1 MGRDYTATGAERS
14 AFGRA
19 NWSRYK
25 LLEKFPGVQFRD
37 TLLTLSLALSL
48 FSSEHSK
55 VVVMMKSSLLM
66 VCDDKNVLNTHSSHV
81 KRV

>member
-25 LLEKFPGVQFRD
+25 LLETFPGVQFRD
-37 TLLTLSLALSL
+37 TLSLSLSL
-48 FSSEHSK
+48 SSEHSK
-55 VVVMMKSSLLM
+55 VVVMMKTSLLM
-66 VCDDKNVLNTHSSHV
+66 VCDDNNVLNTHWGHV
-81 KRV
+81 KQV